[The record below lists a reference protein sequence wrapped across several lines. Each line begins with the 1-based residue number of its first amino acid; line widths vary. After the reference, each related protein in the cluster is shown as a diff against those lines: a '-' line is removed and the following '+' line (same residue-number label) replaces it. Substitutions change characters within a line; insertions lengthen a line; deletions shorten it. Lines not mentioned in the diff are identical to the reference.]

1 MGDRFA
7 QMAIV
12 VQNME
17 ELLKLAGKP
26 GKYIS
31 KEKMRF
37 REKLSRLSD
46 SELMFLAK
54 MADRDIR
61 LRAKK

>member
-1 MGDRFA
+1 
-7 QMAIV
+7 MATRHEQIATV

-17 ELLKLAGKP
+17 ELLKKAGKP

-37 REKLSRLSD
+37 REKLSRLGD
-46 SELMFLAK
+46 SELLFLAK

-61 LRAKK
+61 LRGGK